1 MGYFKH
7 ILSKAISYTFTRM
20 TVYLTIFNF
29 CLLCF
34 WMYDNTPVGDWM
46 KEENLRAGDLILV
59 VIFSLFAISALEYIL
74 IGRENEEDT
83 YK

>member
-1 MGYFKH
+1 MGYYKH
-7 ILSKAISYTFTRM
+7 IISKAISYTFARM
-20 TVYLTIFNF
+20 TIYLTIFNF

-34 WMYDNTPVGDWM
+34 WMYDNTQIGDWM

-74 IGRENEEDT
+74 IGRNKSEVE
-83 YK
+83 